1 MKENSLKKFLKIF
14 DGDDDVKIR
23 DIDCGIKLT
32 VVCLDTM
39 VDDKKVSDYVL
50 QPLAYVKQA
59 ESLREIRTKL
69 ATGSVVVKIARDRK
83 SVV

>member
-32 VVCLDTM
+32 VVCLDTW
-39 VDDKKVSDYVL
+39 
-50 QPLAYVKQA
+50 
-59 ESLREIRTKL
+59 
-69 ATGSVVVKIARDRK
+69 
-83 SVV
+83 